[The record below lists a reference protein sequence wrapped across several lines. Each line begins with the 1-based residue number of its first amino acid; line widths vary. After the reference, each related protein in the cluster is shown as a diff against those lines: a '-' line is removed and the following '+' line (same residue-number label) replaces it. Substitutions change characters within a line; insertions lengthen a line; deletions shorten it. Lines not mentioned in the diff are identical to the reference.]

1 LKNLKEREMI
11 SFYEANARERI
22 NSIIDEKSFKEI
34 LPSEQKIQ
42 SPHLGKIDI
51 VSSFNDGVIIGSA
64 TIDSKPVLIASQEG
78 KFMGGTVGEVHG
90 AKILGLLKKAIVDK
104 VSAVF
109 FIIDSGGV
117 RLHEA
122 NAGLIAISEIMRAIF
137 ELRKH
142 NIPIYAI
149 VGSQNGCFGGMGI
162 VAGCCNAIVMN
173 EEGRLGLSGP
183 EVIETVH
190 GVEEFDSKDKP
201 LVWRTLGGKHRFI
214 MGLIET
220 IVSDTREDFRKAS
233 IELVNLNRNVEIN
246 LEDML
251 KEHERLAKDMKDFEK
266 ASDARDIWEMKNI
279 KNIDSIPLLDNEAFK
294 KLIQGN

>member
-22 NSIIDEKSFKEI
+22 DSIIDEKSFKEI

>member
-1 LKNLKEREMI
+1 MI
-11 SFYEANARERI
+11 SFYELNARGRLDCL
-22 NSIIDEKSFKEI
+22 IDENSFKEI
-34 LPSEQKIQ
+34 LPSQQKIQ
-42 SPHLGKIDI
+42 SPHLKKIDI
-51 VSSFNDGVIIGSA
+51 VSSFNDGVVIGSA
-64 TIDSKPVLIASQEG
+64 TIDSKPVLLASQEG

-90 AKILGLLKKAIVDK
+90 AKILGLLKKAIKDK

-109 FIIDSGGV
+109 LIIDSGGV

-137 ELRKH
+137 EARSH
-142 NIPIYAI
+142 NIPVYAV

-214 MGLIET
+214 MGLIED
-220 IVSDTREDFRKAS
+220 IVSDTKEDFRAAAIK
-233 IELVNLNRNVEIN
+233 LIN
-246 LEDML
+246 LKKEVKITLEQMLSEHKKLQKDMNDYE
-251 KEHERLAKDMKDFEK
+251 KAKDAK
-266 ASDARDIWEMKNI
+266 DIWALKNI
-279 KNIDSIPLLDNEAFK
+279 KEIDSIPLLDNATFLEAVK
-294 KLIQGN
+294 GD

>member
-1 LKNLKEREMI
+1 MI
-11 SFYEANARERI
+11 SFYESNARERI
-22 NSIIDEKSFKEI
+22 DSIIDKNSFEEI
-34 LPSEQKIQ
+34 LPAELKIK
-42 SPHLGKIDI
+42 SPHLKKINI
-51 VSSFNDGVIIGSA
+51 VSSFNDGIIIGKA
-64 TIDSKPVLIASQEG
+64 KIDSSPILVASQEG

-90 AKILGLLKKAIVDK
+90 AKILGLLKKAIEEK

-109 FIIDSGGV
+109 LIIDSGGV

-137 ELRKH
+137 EIRNN
-142 NIPIYAI
+142 NIPVYAI

-162 VAGCCNAIVMN
+162 VSGCCNAIIMN

-214 MGLIET
+214 MKSIEM
-220 IVSDTREDFRKAS
+220 IVSDTKEAFRAAS
-233 IELVNLNRNVEIN
+233 IDLLNLNQEVKIN
-246 LEDML
+246 LNDML
-251 KEHERLAKDMKDFEK
+251 KEHKKLLEDNTNYKEVNDAKD
-266 ASDARDIWEMKNI
+266 IWSIKNI
-279 KNIDSIPLLDNEAFK
+279 KDVDSIPLFDNSSFLEAIK
-294 KLIQGN
+294 GN

>member
-1 LKNLKEREMI
+1 MI
-11 SFYEANARERI
+11 SFYELDARGRLDCL
-22 NSIIDEKSFKEI
+22 IDENSFKEI
-34 LPSEQKIQ
+34 LPSQQKIQ
-42 SPHLGKIDI
+42 SPHLKKIDI

-64 TIDSKPVLIASQEG
+64 KIDSKPVLIASQEG

-90 AKILGLLKKAIVDK
+90 AKILGLLKKAIKEK

-109 FIIDSGGV
+109 LIIDSGGV

-122 NAGLIAISEIMRAIF
+122 NAGLIAISEIIRAIF
-137 ELRKH
+137 EVRAH
-142 NIPIYAI
+142 NIPVYAI

-162 VAGCCNAIVMN
+162 VAGCCNSIIMN

-214 MGLIET
+214 MGLIKA
-220 IVSDTREDFRKAS
+220 IVPDTKEGFRDIAV
-233 IELVNLNRNVEIN
+233 ELIN
-246 LEDML
+246 SKTDVKISLDKILE
-251 KEHERLAKDMKDFEK
+251 EHEKLSKDMKDYEETK
-266 ASDARDIWEMKNI
+266 DAKDIWALKNI
-279 KNIDSIPLLDNEAFK
+279 KEIDSIPLLDNKAFLEAVR
-294 KLIQGN
+294 GN

>member
-1 LKNLKEREMI
+1 MI
-11 SFYEANARERI
+11 SFYESNARGRI
-22 NSIIDEKSFKEI
+22 DSIVDKNSFKEI
-34 LPSEQKIQ
+34 LPSENKRQ
-42 SPHLGKIDI
+42 SPHLKKLDI
-51 VSSFNDGVIIGSA
+51 VSSFNDGIIIGKA
-64 TIDSKPVLIASQEG
+64 TVDSNRVLVASQEG

-90 AKILGLLKKAIVDK
+90 AKILGLLKKAIIEK
-104 VSAVF
+104 VAAVF

-122 NAGLIAISEIMRAIF
+122 NAGLIAISEIIRAIF
-137 ELRKH
+137 EVRNN
-142 NIPIYAI
+142 NIPVYAI

-214 MGLIET
+214 MKLVEF
-220 IVSDTREDFRKAS
+220 IVSDTSEEFREAAVN
-233 IELVNLNRNVEIN
+233 LVNFNRNTQITLDEI
-246 LEDML
+246 L
-251 KEHERLAKDMKDFEK
+251 KEHEKLSNDMRDYADSNDAKD
-266 ASDARDIWEMKNI
+266 IWKIKNI
-279 KNIDSIPLLDNEAFK
+279 NDIDSIPLLDNESFLKAVK
-294 KLIQGN
+294 GN

>member
-1 LKNLKEREMI
+1 MI

-22 NSIIDEKSFKEI
+22 DSIIDEKSFKEI

>member
-1 LKNLKEREMI
+1 MI
-11 SFYEANARERI
+11 SFYESNAREKI
-22 NSIIDEKSFKEI
+22 DSIIDEKSFEEI

-51 VSSFNDGVIIGSA
+51 VSSFNDGVIIGRA
-64 TIDSKPVLIASQEG
+64 TVDSKPILIASQEG

-90 AKILGLLKKAIVDK
+90 AKILGLLKKAIVEK

-137 ELRKH
+137 EVRKH
-142 NIPIYAI
+142 NIPVYAI

-220 IVSDTREDFRKAS
+220 IVSDTREDFRKAA

-246 LEDML
+246 LEDMI
-251 KEHERLAKDMKDFEK
+251 KEHQKLAKDMKDFEK
-266 ASDARDIWEMKNI
+266 ASDAKDIWKMKNI
-279 KNIDSIPLLDNEAFK
+279 KNIDSIPLLDNEAFLQSIK
-294 KLIQGN
+294 GN

>member
-1 LKNLKEREMI
+1 MI
-11 SFYEANARERI
+11 SFYESNARGRI
-22 NSIIDEKSFKEI
+22 DSIVDKNSFKEI
-34 LPSEQKIQ
+34 LPSEDKRQ
-42 SPHLGKIDI
+42 SPHLKKLDI
-51 VSSFNDGVIIGSA
+51 VSSFNDGIIIGKA
-64 TIDSKPVLIASQEG
+64 TVDSNRVLIASQEG

-90 AKILGLLKKAIVDK
+90 AKILGLLKKAIIEK
-104 VSAVF
+104 VAAVF

-122 NAGLIAISEIMRAIF
+122 NAGLIAISEIIRAIF
-137 ELRKH
+137 EVRNN
-142 NIPIYAI
+142 NIPVYAI

-214 MGLIET
+214 MKLVEF
-220 IVSDTREDFRKAS
+220 IVSDTSEEFREAAVN
-233 IELVNLNRNVEIN
+233 LVNLNRNTQITLNEI
-246 LEDML
+246 L
-251 KEHERLAKDMKDFEK
+251 KEHEKLSNDMRDYADSNDAKD
-266 ASDARDIWEMKNI
+266 IWKIKNI
-279 KNIDSIPLLDNEAFK
+279 NDIDSIPLLDNESFLKAVK
-294 KLIQGN
+294 GN

>member
-1 LKNLKEREMI
+1 MI
-11 SFYEANARERI
+11 SFYESNARERI
-22 NSIIDEKSFKEI
+22 DSLIDENSFEEI
-34 LPSEQKIQ
+34 LPSELKIQ
-42 SPHLGKIDI
+42 SPHLKKINL
-51 VSSFNDGVIIGSA
+51 VSSFNDGVIIGKA
-64 TIDSKPVLIASQEG
+64 KIDSKPILIASQEG

-90 AKILGLLKKAIVDK
+90 GKILGLLKKAIKEK
-104 VSAVF
+104 VTAVF
-109 FIIDSGGV
+109 FVIDTGGV

-137 ELRKH
+137 EVRSH
-142 NIPIYAI
+142 NIPVYAI

-214 MGLIET
+214 MNLIDY
-220 IVSDTREDFRKAS
+220 IVSDTKEDFRAVAIK
-233 IELVNLNRNVEIN
+233 LVNLNNKVEIN
-246 LEDML
+246 LEDMI
-251 KEHERLAKDMKDFEK
+251 KEHQKLTKDMKDYEK
-266 ASDARDIWEMKNI
+266 AKDARDIWEMKSI
-279 KNIDSIPLLDNEAFK
+279 KNIDSIPLLDNDSFL
-294 KLIQGN
+294 KLIKGN

>member
-1 LKNLKEREMI
+1 MI
-11 SFYEANARERI
+11 SFYESNARGRI
-22 NSIIDEKSFKEI
+22 DSIIDKNSFEEI

-42 SPHLGKIDI
+42 SPHLQKIDI
-51 VSSFNDGVIIGSA
+51 VSSFNDGIIIGKA
-64 TIDSKPVLIASQEG
+64 KIDSKTVLIASQEG

-90 AKILGLLKKAIVDK
+90 AKLLGLLKKAIVDE

-109 FIIDSGGV
+109 LIIDSGGV

-137 ELRKH
+137 AVRNN
-142 NIPIYAI
+142 NIPVYAI

-162 VAGCCNAIVMN
+162 VSGCCNAIIMN

-201 LVWRTLGGKHRFI
+201 LVWRTLGGKHRYI
-214 MGLIET
+214 MKSIEM
-220 IVSDTREDFRKAS
+220 IVSDTAEDFRKAAVK
-233 IELVNLNRNVEIN
+233 ILNTKRVVDLNIDD
-246 LEDML
+246 LK
-251 KEHERLAKDMKDFEK
+251 KEHEKLLADNNDFKDLKDAKD
-266 ASDARDIWEMKNI
+266 IWSI
-279 KNIDSIPLLDNEAFK
+279 KNINDIDSIALLDNESFLKAVE
-294 KLIQGN
+294 GR